1 MAPPDPVTLWP
12 GFSYKPHQRKGIHWM
27 LEREAAVPSGGLL
40 CDEMGLGKTI
50 QMIGLMK
57 TAVRSTSVLLAPVAV
72 LEQWAD
78 TARRAGLIVLRPKIG
93 KGVATWVIE
102 GPFRP
107 GASRLHLIGYE
118 SARAHPT
125 LVTDMAWDR
134 LICDEAHRIA
144 APQLGKLVA
153 LVIAPRRWFLTGT
166 PIVNG
171 IEDVAHL
178 LDQVGVDGVQQASKD
193 FAALEPILKTHVLA
207 RSMDE
212 LRASIPDAPPRP
224 VLHTRTLPFAT
235 EAEAEFY
242 RGMSGVIVK
251 RWKALDTDGG
261 AGAALMKLKLFMR
274 LRQLSLHPQVYIK
287 ARREQLGDLY
297 ERPDWV
303 GSSTK
308 FDAILGQIRSELGS
322 GTPKRWIV
330 FCHFH
335 AEMDMLKV
343 ALEAQPFIR
352 NVQLYNGTL
361 SASERK
367 AVLASSLEPLET
379 NRMADV
385 LLVQLQSGGVGLNL
399 QHYNRILFT
408 GPWWTAAL
416 MEQAIGRAVRIG
428 QTEVVR
434 VYHLRLEEEDALN
447 IDQFMMEKAATKGEL
462 CERVLAAACRVH

>member
-1 MAPPDPVTLWP
+1 MLPVTLWP
-12 GFSYKPHQRKGIHWM
+12 DFAYKPHQVKGIQWM
-27 LEREAAVPSGGLL
+27 LEREASVPSGGLL

-50 QMIGLMK
+50 QMIGLLK
-57 TAVRSTSVLLAPVAV
+57 TASKSQSLLIAPVAV

-78 TARRAGLIVLRPKIG
+78 TARRAGVMVLRPKTT
-93 KGVATWVIE
+93 KTTATWAIE

-107 GASRLHLIGYE
+107 GASRLHLLGYE
-118 SARAHPT
+118 AARARPN

-134 LICDEAHRIA
+134 LICDEAHRIV
-144 APQLGKLVA
+144 APQLGKLITNV
-153 LVIAPRRWFLTGT
+153 VAPRRWFLTGT

-171 IEDVAHL
+171 IEDVAFL
-178 LDQVGVDGVQQASKD
+178 LDQVGVDNVKQVSKAFD
-193 FAALEPILKTHVLA
+193 TLAPLVTKHVLA

-212 LRASIPDAPPRP
+212 LRASIPDAPRRP
-224 VLHTRTLPFAT
+224 VIHTHTLPFAT
-235 EAEAEFY
+235 EEEAEFY

-251 RWKALDTDGG
+251 RWKALDSEGG
-261 AGAALMKLKLFMR
+261 AGAALMKLKLFLR
-274 LRQLSLHPQVYIK
+274 LRQLSLHPQIYIQ
-287 ARREQLGDLY
+287 ARREALGVLY
-297 ERPDWV
+297 ERPDWHNS
-303 GSSTK
+303 SSTK
-308 FDAILGQIRSELGS
+308 FDAIRELIRSELGT
-322 GTPKRWIV
+322 GTPRRWIV

-335 AEMDMLKV
+335 AEMEMLKTM
-343 ALEAQPFIR
+343 LEAEDCIR

-361 SASERK
+361 SATERK
-367 AVLASSLEPLET
+367 AVLAKSLEPLET

-434 VYHLRLEEEDALN
+434 VHHLRLEEEDALN
-447 IDQFMMEKAATKGEL
+447 IDQFMMEKASAKGEL
-462 CERVLAAACRVH
+462 CERVLAAACRIH